1 MTPARLA
8 LVEAEARVV
17 ERLRQLGVKLAGG
30 DESGWIEYAQLA
42 AALAAI
48 APQTLPGA
56 AGEMLTTKAMAAR
69 LGIAPKT
76 LLRRAK
82 RGEAHPIR
90 FGVRGRAA
98 VRWPAQ

>member
-8 LVEAEARVV
+8 LVETEARLV

-30 DESGWIEYAQLA
+30 DESGWVEYAHLA
-42 AALAAI
+42 AALEAI

-56 AGEMLTTKAMAAR
+56 GGEMLTTKQMASR
-69 LGIAPKT
+69 LGINPRT

-82 RGEAHPIR
+82 RGEVSPVR
-90 FGVRGRAA
+90 LGQRGRAA
-98 VRWPAQ
+98 VRWPA